1 MSLREREDG
10 ADDDAEPEDLPN
22 LVRRERCPLCADARQ
37 GGAATAFGD
46 GQNGSV
52 FLVRTME
59 ESNA

>member
-37 GGAATAFGD
+37 GGAATAFCER
-46 GQNGSV
+46 QNGSV
-52 FLVRTME
+52 F
-59 ESNA
+59 